1 MSLTSSVGRT
11 ALVYVL
17 GVAAMIAAMTWV
29 TARVLVLE
37 RAEHEARDRSR
48 TQESVRLALWRM
60 DSMMTAILAREAARP
75 YYHYQPFFPALRPF
89 AAMLRELE
97 APDADEPL
105 AASPLLTAPPDLAR
119 LYFQIWPDGRISSP
133 QAPHGGLR
141 GLALMSDC
149 DPTRL
154 AMAEGFLEEL
164 KAAYAGGVLPADLRP
179 SADYRKA
186 LLRAETNLDR
196 AEEDAARVPSQQFAG
211 PDYQIRQQ
219 TAEWAKNVN
228 EPSPQ
233 RASPQSAEAPSQRR
247 AADAGSERRQVA
259 RGAYEV
265 QSATSAKLAE
275 SGAGE
280 AGRPNADRIDALS
293 VESLRLGDEPQLGEG
308 DSHLGRAVISSL
320 ASDPSPLMVGCS
332 APVSDAVLS
341 AVSAEH
347 KEVRDDAALGVARER
362 VPVPAEPVSHVSTA
376 RRSEPQLYLY
386 RSVGLENGRA
396 WQGLWIDWPA
406 LRAQLLAAA
415 EDLLPGCELEL
426 VAREQN
432 SAPPESG
439 YLLAS
444 IPARLVLPE
453 GGSPGVA
460 AAGSLSPTRIA
471 VVVGWLAVLA
481 SAAAIGLVLHA
492 SVQLGERRGRFV
504 SAVTHELRT
513 PLTTFCL
520 YSQMLADGI
529 IRDEDSRAEYHR
541 TLKAESRRLARIV
554 ESVLDYARLGRRR
567 EGILAEP
574 VGADE
579 LLARVLPTLREHATA
594 AGAEFV
600 EELPDLRG
608 VVCRAEVG
616 AVERI
621 LTNLVDNA
629 AKYGL
634 GEDRRIHLLAE
645 ARPSTLALTVAD
657 HGPGVAPADRSR
669 LFKPFQ
675 RGAAQESGATAGLGL
690 GLAFA
695 RGLARDLGG
704 DLRTVSLRGFGAAFE
719 LTLPII
725 RN

>member
-1 MSLTSSVGRT
+1 MSLTSSVRRT
-11 ALVYVL
+11 ALVYIL

-89 AAMLRELE
+89 ASMLRELE

-133 QAPHGGLR
+133 QAPLGGLR
-141 GLALMSDC
+141 GLALIHDC
-149 DPTRL
+149 DPSRL
-154 AMAEGFLEEL
+154 ELAEGFLEEL

-179 SADYRKA
+179 TADGRKA
-186 LLRAETNLDR
+186 DLRAEANL
-196 AEEDAARVPSQQFAG
+196 AMAGEEAARAPSQQFAG

-228 EPSPQ
+228 DPSPQ
-233 RASPQSAEAPSQRR
+233 RASQQSAEATSLRR
-247 AADAGSERRQVA
+247 AADAGPERRQAAREALDTQVA
-259 RGAYEV
+259 PAAKHADPAAIEADRG
-265 QSATSAKLAE
+265 
-275 SGAGE
+275 
-280 AGRPNADRIDALS
+280 NADNIDALAFEAQRLAM
-293 VESLRLGDEPQLGEG
+293 ESQHGEAEAY
-308 DSHLGRAVISSL
+308 LGRAVISSL

-332 APVSDAVLS
+332 APIADAGPG
-341 AVSAEH
+341 AASAENFG
-347 KEVRDDAALGVARER
+347 VRDDAIMGIAKER

-376 RRSEPQLYLY
+376 RRSEPELYLY
-386 RSVGLENGRA
+386 RSVGLEHGRA
-396 WQGLWIDWPA
+396 WQGLWIDWPG

-415 EDLLPGCELEL
+415 EDLLPGCQLEL
-426 VAREQN
+426 VAREQD

-453 GGSPGVA
+453 SGGTGVSS
-460 AAGSLSPTRIA
+460 AGSLSPTRVA

-481 SAAAIGLVLHA
+481 AAGAIGLVLHA

-529 IRDEDSRAEYHR
+529 IKDEDSRAEYHR

-567 EGILAEP
+567 DGILAEP

-579 LLARVLPTLREHATA
+579 LLARVLPTLREHASG
-594 AGAEFV
+594 AGAELV
-600 EELPDLRG
+600 DELPELRG

-634 GEDRRIHLLAE
+634 GEDRRVHLLAE
-645 ARPSTLALTVAD
+645 VRSSTLALTVAD

-704 DLRTVSLRGFGAAFE
+704 DLRTVSLRGYGAAFE
-719 LTLPII
+719 LTLPTI
-725 RN
+725 RS